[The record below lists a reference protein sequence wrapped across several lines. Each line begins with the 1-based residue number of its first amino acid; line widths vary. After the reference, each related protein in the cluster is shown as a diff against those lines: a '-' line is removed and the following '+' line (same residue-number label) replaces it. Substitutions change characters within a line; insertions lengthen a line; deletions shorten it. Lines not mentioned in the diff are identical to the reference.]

1 MKAILSTL
9 TIAALLVATTQTVSA
24 QPPERPQGQQ
34 AQRPQGGP
42 ADFIERIKGFDQN
55 NDGKI
60 TKDEMP
66 ERMQAMIDRLDTN
79 KDGAIDTKELAALKD
94 RLAQGGQ
101 GQQGQRP
108 QGQQGQ
114 RPQGQ
119 QGQRP
124 QGQQGQ
130 RPQGQQGQRPQFNPA
145 DIIKRVKESDK
156 NNDGKIT
163 KDELPEQMLRMFPRI
178 DTNQDGAIDREEL
191 AVMEQRMAQRGQGGQ
206 RPQGQPGQRPEGQ
219 PGQRPEGQPGQ
230 RPQGQPGQR
239 PEGQPGQRPQGQPGQ
254 GRGLPPL
261 PVLQALDTNHDGE
274 ISSNEIANAV
284 KALKSLDK
292 DGNGKLTMEELMPAR
307 GQREGGQ
314 PGQGG
319 RPDGFRP
326 DGNGRPPAAGGQG
339 GDRPQRPARPE

>member
-1 MKAILSTL
+1 MKIKAILNIL
-9 TIAALLVATTQTVSA
+9 TIAALLAATAQTVSA
-24 QPPERPQGQQ
+24 QQPERPQGQQ

-66 ERMQAMIDRLDTN
+66 ERMQAMIERLDTN
-79 KDGAIDTKELAALKD
+79 KDGAIDNKELAALKD

-108 QGQQGQ
+108 QGQ
-114 RPQGQ
+114 RPEGQ

-124 QGQQGQ
+124 QGQRPEGQQGQ
-130 RPQGQQGQRPQFNPA
+130 RPQGQRPEGQQGQRPQFNPA
-145 DIIKRVKESDK
+145 DMIKRIKESDK
-156 NNDGKIT
+156 NKDGKIT
-163 KDELPEQMLRMFPRI
+163 KDELPEQMQRMFPRI

-191 AVMEQRMAQRGQGGQ
+191 AVMEKRMAQRGQG
-206 RPQGQPGQRPEGQ
+206 GQRPEGQ
-219 PGQRPEGQPGQ
+219 PGQRPE
-230 RPQGQPGQR
+230 
-239 PEGQPGQRPQGQPGQ
+239 GQPGQ

-261 PVLQALDTNHDGE
+261 PVLQALDANHDGE
-274 ISSNEIANAV
+274 ISGDEIANAV

-307 GQREGGQ
+307 GQRPGGQ

-326 DGNGRPPAAGGQG
+326 DGNGRPPAAGQG
-339 GDRPQRPARPE
+339 ADRPQRPTRPE

>member
-1 MKAILSTL
+1 MKIKAILSTL
-9 TIAALLVATTQTVSA
+9 TIAALLVATAQTVSA
-24 QPPERPQGQQ
+24 QQPDRPQGQQ
-34 AQRPQGGP
+34 VQRPQGGP

-66 ERMQAMIDRLDTN
+66 ERMQAMIERLDTN
-79 KDGAIDTKELAALKD
+79 KDGAIDNEELAALKD

-130 RPQGQQGQRPQFNPA
+130 RPEGQQGQRPQFNPA

-163 KDELPEQMLRMFPRI
+163 KDELPEQMQRMFPRI
-178 DTNQDGAIDREEL
+178 DTNQDGVIDREEL
-191 AVMEQRMAQRGQGGQ
+191 AVMEKRMTERAQGGQ

-219 PGQRPEGQPGQ
+219 
-230 RPQGQPGQR
+230 RPQAQPGQR
-239 PEGQPGQRPQGQPGQ
+239 PEGQPGQRPQNPQGQ
-254 GRGLPPL
+254 GRGLPQL
-261 PVLQALDTNHDGE
+261 PILQALDTNQDGE
-274 ISSNEIANAV
+274 ISAAEIANAV

-319 RPDGFRP
+319 RPDGIRP
-326 DGNGRPPAAGGQG
+326 DGNGRPPAAGQG
-339 GDRPQRPARPE
+339 GDRPQRPSRPE

>member
-1 MKAILSTL
+1 MKIKAILSIL
-9 TIAALLVATTQTVSA
+9 TIAALLAATAQTVSA

-34 AQRPQGGP
+34 AQRPQGGA

-66 ERMQAMIDRLDTN
+66 ERMQAMIERLDTN
-79 KDGAIDTKELAALKD
+79 KDGAIDNEELAALKD

-101 GQQGQRP
+101 RP
-108 QGQQGQ
+108 QGQPGQ
-114 RPQGQ
+114 RPE
-119 QGQRP
+119 GQRS
-124 QGQQGQ
+124 
-130 RPQGQQGQRPQFNPA
+130 QFNPA

-163 KDELPEQMLRMFPRI
+163 KDELPEQMQRMFPRI
-178 DTNQDGAIDREEL
+178 DTNQDGVIDRDEL
-191 AVMEQRMAQRGQGGQ
+191 AVMEKRMTERAQGGQ

-219 PGQRPEGQPGQ
+219 
-230 RPQGQPGQR
+230 RPQAQPGQR
-239 PEGQPGQRPQGQPGQ
+239 PEGQPGQRPQNPQGQ
-254 GRGLPPL
+254 GRGLPQL
-261 PVLQALDTNHDGE
+261 PILQALDTNQDGE
-274 ISSNEIANAV
+274 ISAAEIANAV

-319 RPDGFRP
+319 RPDGIRP
-326 DGNGRPPAAGGQG
+326 DGNGRPPAAGQG
-339 GDRPQRPARPE
+339 GDRPQRPSRPE

>member
-1 MKAILSTL
+1 MKIKAILNIL
-9 TIAALLVATTQTVSA
+9 TIAALLAATAQTVSA
-24 QPPERPQGQQ
+24 QQPERPQGQQ

-66 ERMQAMIDRLDTN
+66 ERMQAMIERLDTN
-79 KDGAIDTKELAALKD
+79 KDGAIDNKELAALKD

-108 QGQQGQ
+108 QGQ
-114 RPQGQ
+114 RPEGQ

-124 QGQQGQ
+124 QGQRPEGQQGQ
-130 RPQGQQGQRPQFNPA
+130 RPQGQRPEGQQGQRPQFNPA
-145 DIIKRVKESDK
+145 DMIKRIKESDK
-156 NNDGKIT
+156 NKDGKIT
-163 KDELPEQMLRMFPRI
+163 KDELPEQMQRMFPRI

-191 AVMEQRMAQRGQGGQ
+191 AVMEKRMAQRGQG
-206 RPQGQPGQRPEGQ
+206 GQRPEGQ
-219 PGQRPEGQPGQ
+219 PGQRPE
-230 RPQGQPGQR
+230 
-239 PEGQPGQRPQGQPGQ
+239 GQPGQ

-261 PVLQALDTNHDGE
+261 PVLQALDANHDGE
-274 ISSNEIANAV
+274 ISGDEIANAV

-307 GQREGGQ
+307 GQRPGGQ

-326 DGNGRPPAAGGQG
+326 DGNGRPSAAGQG
-339 GDRPQRPARPE
+339 ADRPQRPTRPE

>member
-1 MKAILSTL
+1 MKIKAILSTL
-9 TIAALLVATTQTVSA
+9 TIAAFLAATAQTVSA
-24 QPPERPQGQQ
+24 QQPERPQGQQ

-66 ERMQAMIDRLDTN
+66 ERMQAMIERLDTN
-79 KDGAIDTKELAALKD
+79 KDGAIDNKELAALKD
-94 RLAQGGQ
+94 RLAQGG
-101 GQQGQRP
+101 QGQRP

-145 DIIKRVKESDK
+145 DIIKRIKESDK
-156 NNDGKIT
+156 NKDGKIT
-163 KDELPEQMLRMFPRI
+163 KDELPEQMQRMFPRI

-191 AVMEQRMAQRGQGGQ
+191 AVMEQRMAQR
-206 RPQGQPGQRPEGQ
+206 GQ

-239 PEGQPGQRPQGQPGQ
+239 PEGQPGQRPQGQQGQ

-261 PVLQALDTNHDGE
+261 PVLQALDTNQDGE
-274 ISSNEIANAV
+274 ISGDEIANAV

-307 GQREGGQ
+307 GPREGGQ

-319 RPDGFRP
+319 RPDGIRP
-326 DGNGRPPAAGGQG
+326 DNNGRPPAAGQG
-339 GDRPQRPARPE
+339 GNRPQRPTRPE

>member
-1 MKAILSTL
+1 MIIKTILSTL
-9 TIAALLVATTQTVSA
+9 TITALLAATAIVSA

-42 ADFIERIKGFDQN
+42 AEFIERIKGFDQN

-66 ERMQAMIDRLDTN
+66 ERMQAMIERLDTN
-79 KDGAIDTKELAALKD
+79 KDGAIDNKELDAMKD
-94 RLAQGGQ
+94 RIAQGGQ
-101 GQQGQRP
+101 QQGQ
-108 QGQQGQ
+108 Q
-114 RPQGQ
+114 
-119 QGQRP
+119 
-124 QGQQGQ
+124 QQGQ

-156 NNDGKIT
+156 NKDGKIT
-163 KDELPEQMLRMFPRI
+163 KDEFPVQMQRMFPRI
-178 DTNQDGAIDREEL
+178 DTNQDGVIDREEL
-191 AVMEQRMAQRGQGGQ
+191 AVMEKRMAERGGQ
-206 RPQGQPGQRPEGQ
+206 RPQGQPGQRPDA
-219 PGQRPEGQPGQ
+219 QPGQ

-239 PEGQPGQRPQGQPGQ
+239 PDAQPGQRPQGQPGQRPDAQPGQ

-261 PVLQALDTNHDGE
+261 PVLQALDTNQDGE
-274 ISSNEIANAV
+274 ISSDEIANAV

-292 DGNGKLTMEELMPAR
+292 DRNGKLTMEELMPAR

-326 DGNGRPPAAGGQG
+326 DGNRPPATGQG
-339 GDRPQRPARPE
+339 SDRPQRPTRPE

>member
-1 MKAILSTL
+1 
-9 TIAALLVATTQTVSA
+9 
-24 QPPERPQGQQ
+24 
-34 AQRPQGGP
+34 PQGGP

-66 ERMQAMIDRLDTN
+66 ERMQAMIERLDTN
-79 KDGAIDTKELAALKD
+79 KDGAIDNKELAALKD
-94 RLAQGGQ
+94 RLAQGG
-101 GQQGQRP
+101 
-108 QGQQGQ
+108 
-114 RPQGQ
+114 

-145 DIIKRVKESDK
+145 DIIKRIKESDK
-156 NNDGKIT
+156 NKDGKIT
-163 KDELPEQMLRMFPRI
+163 KDELPEQMQRMFPRI

-191 AVMEQRMAQRGQGGQ
+191 AVMEQRMAQR
-206 RPQGQPGQRPEGQ
+206 GQ

-239 PEGQPGQRPQGQPGQ
+239 PEGQPGQRPQGQQGQ

-261 PVLQALDTNHDGE
+261 PVLQALDTNQDGE
-274 ISSNEIANAV
+274 ISGDEIANAV

-307 GQREGGQ
+307 GPREGGQ

-319 RPDGFRP
+319 RPDGIRP
-326 DGNGRPPAAGGQG
+326 DNNGRPPAAGQG
-339 GDRPQRPARPE
+339 GNRPQRPTRPE

>member
-1 MKAILSTL
+1 MKIKAILNIL
-9 TIAALLVATTQTVSA
+9 TIAALLAATAQTVSA
-24 QPPERPQGQQ
+24 QQPERPQGQQ

-66 ERMQAMIDRLDTN
+66 ERMQAMIERLDTN
-79 KDGAIDTKELAALKD
+79 KDGAIDNKELAALKD

-108 QGQQGQ
+108 QGQRPEGQ
-114 RPQGQ
+114 RPEGQ

-124 QGQQGQ
+124 QGQRPEGQQGQ
-130 RPQGQQGQRPQFNPA
+130 RPQGQRPEGQQGQRPQFNPA
-145 DIIKRVKESDK
+145 DMIKRIKESDK
-156 NNDGKIT
+156 NKDGKIT
-163 KDELPEQMLRMFPRI
+163 KDELPEQMQRMFPRI

-191 AVMEQRMAQRGQGGQ
+191 AVMEKRMAQRGQG
-206 RPQGQPGQRPEGQ
+206 GQRPEGQ
-219 PGQRPEGQPGQ
+219 PGQRPE
-230 RPQGQPGQR
+230 
-239 PEGQPGQRPQGQPGQ
+239 GQPGQ

-261 PVLQALDTNHDGE
+261 PVLQALDANHDGE
-274 ISSNEIANAV
+274 ISGDEIANAV

-307 GQREGGQ
+307 GQRPGGQ

-326 DGNGRPPAAGGQG
+326 DGNGRPPAAGQG
-339 GDRPQRPARPE
+339 ADRPQRPTRPE

>member
-1 MKAILSTL
+1 MKIKAILNIL
-9 TIAALLVATTQTVSA
+9 TIAAFLAATAQTVSA
-24 QPPERPQGQQ
+24 QQPERPQGQQ

-66 ERMQAMIDRLDTN
+66 ERMQAMIERLDTN
-79 KDGAIDTKELAALKD
+79 KDGAIDNKELAALKD

-108 QGQQGQ
+108 QGQ
-114 RPQGQ
+114 RPE
-119 QGQRP
+119 
-124 QGQQGQ
+124 
-130 RPQGQQGQRPQFNPA
+130 GQQGQRPQFNPA
-145 DIIKRVKESDK
+145 DMIKRIKESDK
-156 NNDGKIT
+156 NKDGKIT
-163 KDELPEQMLRMFPRI
+163 KDEFPEQMQRMFPRI

-206 RPQGQPGQRPEGQ
+206 RPQGQPGQNPAGQRPQAQ

-230 RPQGQPGQR
+230 RPQGQ
-239 PEGQPGQRPQGQPGQ
+239 QGQQGQ

-261 PVLQALDTNHDGE
+261 PVLQALDTNQDGE
-274 ISSNEIANAV
+274 ISGDEIANAV

-292 DGNGKLTMEELMPAR
+292 DGNGKLTMEELMPTR

-326 DGNGRPPAAGGQG
+326 DNNGRPPAAGQG
-339 GDRPQRPARPE
+339 GGRPQRPARPE

>member
-1 MKAILSTL
+1 MKIKAILNIL
-9 TIAALLVATTQTVSA
+9 TIAALLAATAQTVSA
-24 QPPERPQGQQ
+24 QQPERPQGQQ

-66 ERMQAMIDRLDTN
+66 ERMQAMIERLDTN
-79 KDGAIDTKELAALKD
+79 KDGAIDNKELAALKD
-94 RLAQGGQ
+94 RLAQGG
-101 GQQGQRP
+101 QGQRP

-145 DIIKRVKESDK
+145 DIIKRIKESDK
-156 NNDGKIT
+156 NKDGKIT
-163 KDELPEQMLRMFPRI
+163 KDELPEQMQRMFPRI

-191 AVMEQRMAQRGQGGQ
+191 AVMEQRMAQR
-206 RPQGQPGQRPEGQ
+206 GQ

-239 PEGQPGQRPQGQPGQ
+239 PEGQPGQRPQGQQGQ

-261 PVLQALDTNHDGE
+261 PVLQALDTNQDGE
-274 ISSNEIANAV
+274 ISGDEIANAV

-307 GQREGGQ
+307 GPREGGQ

-319 RPDGFRP
+319 RPDGIRP
-326 DGNGRPPAAGGQG
+326 DNNGRPPAAGQG
-339 GDRPQRPARPE
+339 GNRPQRPTRPE

>member
-1 MKAILSTL
+1 MKIKAILNIL
-9 TIAALLVATTQTVSA
+9 TIAALLAATAQTVSA
-24 QPPERPQGQQ
+24 QQPERPQGQQ

-66 ERMQAMIDRLDTN
+66 ERMQAMIERLDTN
-79 KDGAIDTKELAALKD
+79 KDGAIDNKELAALKD

-108 QGQQGQ
+108 QGQ
-114 RPQGQ
+114 RPEGQ

-124 QGQQGQ
+124 QGQ
-130 RPQGQQGQRPQFNPA
+130 RPEGQQGQRPQFNPA
-145 DIIKRVKESDK
+145 DMIKRIKESDK
-156 NNDGKIT
+156 NKDGKIT
-163 KDELPEQMLRMFPRI
+163 KDELPEQMQRMFPRI

-191 AVMEQRMAQRGQGGQ
+191 AVMEKRMAQRGQG
-206 RPQGQPGQRPEGQ
+206 GQRPEGQ
-219 PGQRPEGQPGQ
+219 PGQRPE
-230 RPQGQPGQR
+230 
-239 PEGQPGQRPQGQPGQ
+239 GQPGQ

-261 PVLQALDTNHDGE
+261 PVLQALDANHDGE
-274 ISSNEIANAV
+274 ISGDEIANAV

-307 GQREGGQ
+307 GQRPGGQ

-326 DGNGRPPAAGGQG
+326 DGNGRPPAAGQG
-339 GDRPQRPARPE
+339 ADRPQRPTRPE

>member
-1 MKAILSTL
+1 MKIKAILNIL
-9 TIAALLVATTQTVSA
+9 TIAALLAATAQTVSA
-24 QPPERPQGQQ
+24 QQPERPQGQQ

-66 ERMQAMIDRLDTN
+66 ERMQAMIERLDTN
-79 KDGAIDTKELAALKD
+79 KDGAIDNKELAALKD

-108 QGQQGQ
+108 QGQRPQGQ
-114 RPQGQ
+114 RPEGQ

-124 QGQQGQ
+124 QGQRPEGQQGQ
-130 RPQGQQGQRPQFNPA
+130 RPQGQRPEGQQGQRPQFNPA
-145 DIIKRVKESDK
+145 DMIKRIKESDK
-156 NNDGKIT
+156 NKDGKIT
-163 KDELPEQMLRMFPRI
+163 KDELPEQMQRMFPRI

-191 AVMEQRMAQRGQGGQ
+191 AVMEKRMAQRGQG
-206 RPQGQPGQRPEGQ
+206 GQRPEGQ
-219 PGQRPEGQPGQ
+219 PGQRPE
-230 RPQGQPGQR
+230 
-239 PEGQPGQRPQGQPGQ
+239 GQPGQ

-261 PVLQALDTNHDGE
+261 PVLQALDANHDGE
-274 ISSNEIANAV
+274 ISGDEIANAV

-307 GQREGGQ
+307 GQRPGGQ

-326 DGNGRPPAAGGQG
+326 DGNGRPPAAGQG
-339 GDRPQRPARPE
+339 ADRPQRPTRPE

>member
-1 MKAILSTL
+1 MKIKAILNIL
-9 TIAALLVATTQTVSA
+9 TIAALLAATAQTVSA
-24 QPPERPQGQQ
+24 QQPERPQGQQ

-66 ERMQAMIDRLDTN
+66 ERMQAMIERLDTN
-79 KDGAIDTKELAALKD
+79 KDGAIDNKELAALKD

-108 QGQQGQ
+108 QGQ
-114 RPQGQ
+114 RPEGQ

-124 QGQQGQ
+124 QGQRPEGQQGQ
-130 RPQGQQGQRPQFNPA
+130 RPQGQRPEGQQGQRPQFNPV
-145 DIIKRVKESDK
+145 DMIKRIKESDK
-156 NNDGKIT
+156 NKDGKIT
-163 KDELPEQMLRMFPRI
+163 KDELPEQMQRMFPRI

-191 AVMEQRMAQRGQGGQ
+191 AVMEKRMAQRGQG
-206 RPQGQPGQRPEGQ
+206 GQRPEGQ
-219 PGQRPEGQPGQ
+219 PGQRPE
-230 RPQGQPGQR
+230 
-239 PEGQPGQRPQGQPGQ
+239 GQPGQ

-261 PVLQALDTNHDGE
+261 PVLQALDANHDGE
-274 ISSNEIANAV
+274 ISGDEIANAV

-307 GQREGGQ
+307 GQRPGGQ

-326 DGNGRPPAAGGQG
+326 DGNGRPPAAGQG
-339 GDRPQRPARPE
+339 ADRPQRPTRPE

>member
-1 MKAILSTL
+1 MKIKAILNIL
-9 TIAALLVATTQTVSA
+9 TIAALLAATAQTVSA
-24 QPPERPQGQQ
+24 QQPERPQGQQ

-66 ERMQAMIDRLDTN
+66 ERMQAMIERLDTN
-79 KDGAIDTKELAALKD
+79 KDGAIDNKELAALKD

-108 QGQQGQ
+108 QGQRPEGQ
-114 RPQGQ
+114 RPEGQ

-124 QGQQGQ
+124 QGQ
-130 RPQGQQGQRPQFNPA
+130 RPEGQQGQRPQFNPA
-145 DIIKRVKESDK
+145 DMIKRIKESDK
-156 NNDGKIT
+156 NKDGKIT
-163 KDELPEQMLRMFPRI
+163 KDELPEQMQRMFPRI

-191 AVMEQRMAQRGQGGQ
+191 AVMEKRMAQRGQG
-206 RPQGQPGQRPEGQ
+206 GQRPEGQ
-219 PGQRPEGQPGQ
+219 PGQRPE
-230 RPQGQPGQR
+230 
-239 PEGQPGQRPQGQPGQ
+239 GQPGQ

-261 PVLQALDTNHDGE
+261 PVLQALDANHDGE
-274 ISSNEIANAV
+274 ISGDEIANAV

-307 GQREGGQ
+307 GQRPGGQ

-326 DGNGRPPAAGGQG
+326 DGNGRPPAAGQG
-339 GDRPQRPARPE
+339 ADRPQRPTRPE

>member
-1 MKAILSTL
+1 MKTILSTL
-9 TIAALLVATTQTVSA
+9 TIAALLVATAQTVSA
-24 QPPERPQGQQ
+24 QQPERPQGQQ
-34 AQRPQGGP
+34 TQRPQGGP

-66 ERMQAMIDRLDTN
+66 ERMQAMIERLDTN
-79 KDGAIDTKELAALKD
+79 KDGAIDNKELDALKD

-108 QGQQGQ
+108 QGQRPEGQQGQRPEGQRPEGQ

-119 QGQRP
+119 RPEGQRP
-124 QGQQGQ
+124 EGQ

-145 DIIKRVKESDK
+145 DMIKRIKDSDK

-163 KDELPEQMLRMFPRI
+163 KDELPEQMQRMFPRI

-191 AVMEQRMAQRGQGGQ
+191 AVMEKRMAERGQG
-206 RPQGQPGQRPEGQ
+206 GQRPEGQ

-230 RPQGQPGQR
+230 RPQN
-239 PEGQPGQRPQGQPGQ
+239 PQGQ

-261 PVLQALDTNHDGE
+261 PVLQALDTNQDGE
-274 ISSNEIANAV
+274 ISADEIANAV

-326 DGNGRPPAAGGQG
+326 DGNGRPPAAGQG

>member
-1 MKAILSTL
+1 MKIKTILSTL
-9 TIAALLVATTQTVSA
+9 TIAALLAATAQTVSA
-24 QPPERPQGQQ
+24 QQPERPQGQQ

-66 ERMQAMIDRLDTN
+66 ERMQAMIERLDTN
-79 KDGAIDTKELAALKD
+79 KDGAIDNKELAALKD

-108 QGQQGQ
+108 QGQ
-114 RPQGQ
+114 RPEGQ

-124 QGQQGQ
+124 E
-130 RPQGQQGQRPQFNPA
+130 GQQGQRPQFNPA

-163 KDELPEQMLRMFPRI
+163 KDELPEQMQRMFPRI
-178 DTNQDGAIDREEL
+178 DTNQDGVIDREEL
-191 AVMEQRMAQRGQGGQ
+191 AVMEQRMAQRAQGGQ

-219 PGQRPEGQPGQ
+219 
-230 RPQGQPGQR
+230 RPQAQPGQR
-239 PEGQPGQRPQGQPGQ
+239 PEGQPGQRPQGQQGQ

-261 PVLQALDTNHDGE
+261 PVLQALDTNQDGE
-274 ISSNEIANAV
+274 ISAAEIANAV

-319 RPDGFRP
+319 RPDGIRP
-326 DGNGRPPAAGGQG
+326 EGNGRPPAAGQG
-339 GDRPQRPARPE
+339 GDRPQRPSRPE

>member
-1 MKAILSTL
+1 MKIKAILSIL
-9 TIAALLVATTQTVSA
+9 TIAALLAATAQTVSA

-66 ERMQAMIDRLDTN
+66 ERMQAMIERLDTN
-79 KDGAIDTKELAALKD
+79 KDGSIDNKELAALKD

-101 GQQGQRP
+101 RP
-108 QGQQGQ
+108 QGQPGQ
-114 RPQGQ
+114 RPE
-119 QGQRP
+119 
-124 QGQQGQ
+124 
-130 RPQGQQGQRPQFNPA
+130 GQQGQRPQFNPA

-163 KDELPEQMLRMFPRI
+163 KDEFPEQMQRMFPRI
-178 DTNQDGAIDREEL
+178 DTNQDGVIDREEL
-191 AVMEQRMAQRGQGGQ
+191 AVMEKRMTERAQGGQ

-219 PGQRPEGQPGQ
+219 
-230 RPQGQPGQR
+230 RPQAQPGQR
-239 PEGQPGQRPQGQPGQ
+239 PEGQPGPRPQNPQGQ

-261 PVLQALDTNHDGE
+261 PVLQALDTNQDGE
-274 ISSNEIANAV
+274 ISAAEIANAV

-292 DGNGKLTMEELMPAR
+292 DGNGKLTMDELMPAR

-319 RPDGFRP
+319 RPDGIRP
-326 DGNGRPPAAGGQG
+326 DGNGRPPAAGQG
-339 GDRPQRPARPE
+339 GDRPQRPTRPE

>member
-1 MKAILSTL
+1 MKIKAILNIL
-9 TIAALLVATTQTVSA
+9 TIAALLAATAQTVSA
-24 QPPERPQGQQ
+24 QQPERPQGQQ

-66 ERMQAMIDRLDTN
+66 ERMQAMIERLDTN
-79 KDGAIDTKELAALKD
+79 KDGAIDNKELAALKD

-108 QGQQGQ
+108 QGQ
-114 RPQGQ
+114 RPE
-119 QGQRP
+119 
-124 QGQQGQ
+124 
-130 RPQGQQGQRPQFNPA
+130 GQQGQRPQFNPA
-145 DIIKRVKESDK
+145 DMIKRIKESDK
-156 NNDGKIT
+156 NKDGKIT
-163 KDELPEQMLRMFPRI
+163 KDELPEQMQRMFPRI

-191 AVMEQRMAQRGQGGQ
+191 AVMEKRMAQRGQG
-206 RPQGQPGQRPEGQ
+206 GQRPEGQ
-219 PGQRPEGQPGQ
+219 PGQRPE
-230 RPQGQPGQR
+230 
-239 PEGQPGQRPQGQPGQ
+239 GQPGQ

-261 PVLQALDTNHDGE
+261 PVLQALDANHDGE
-274 ISSNEIANAV
+274 ISGDEIANAV

-307 GQREGGQ
+307 GQRPGGQ

-326 DGNGRPPAAGGQG
+326 DGNGRPPAAGQG
-339 GDRPQRPARPE
+339 ADRPQRPTRPE

>member
-1 MKAILSTL
+1 
-9 TIAALLVATTQTVSA
+9 
-24 QPPERPQGQQ
+24 
-34 AQRPQGGP
+34 
-42 ADFIERIKGFDQN
+42 
-55 NDGKI
+55 
-60 TKDEMP
+60 
-66 ERMQAMIDRLDTN
+66 MQ
-79 KDGAIDTKELAALKD
+79 
-94 RLAQGGQ
+94 
-101 GQQGQRP
+101 
-108 QGQQGQ
+108 
-114 RPQGQ
+114 
-119 QGQRP
+119 
-124 QGQQGQ
+124 
-130 RPQGQQGQRPQFNPA
+130 
-145 DIIKRVKESDK
+145 
-156 NNDGKIT
+156 
-163 KDELPEQMLRMFPRI
+163 RMFPRN

-239 PEGQPGQRPQGQPGQ
+239 PQGQPGQ

-261 PVLQALDTNHDGE
+261 PVLQALDTNQDGE
-274 ISSNEIANAV
+274 ISGDEIANAV

-326 DGNGRPPAAGGQG
+326 DNNGRPPAAGQG

>member
-1 MKAILSTL
+1 MKIKAILSTL
-9 TIAALLVATTQTVSA
+9 TIAALLAATAQTVSA
-24 QPPERPQGQQ
+24 QQPERPQGQQ

-66 ERMQAMIDRLDTN
+66 ERMQAMIERLDTN
-79 KDGAIDTKELAALKD
+79 KDGAIDNKELAALKD

-124 QGQQGQ
+124 EGQQGQ
-130 RPQGQQGQRPQFNPA
+130 RPEGQQGQRPQFNPA

-163 KDELPEQMLRMFPRI
+163 KDELPEQMQRMFPRI
-178 DTNQDGAIDREEL
+178 DTNQDGVIDREEL
-191 AVMEQRMAQRGQGGQ
+191 AVMEKRMTERAQGGQ

-219 PGQRPEGQPGQ
+219 
-230 RPQGQPGQR
+230 RPQAQPGQR
-239 PEGQPGQRPQGQPGQ
+239 PEGQRPQNPQGQGQ
-254 GRGLPPL
+254 GLPPL
-261 PVLQALDTNHDGE
+261 PVLQALDTNQDGE
-274 ISSNEIANAV
+274 ISAAEIANAV

-314 PGQGG
+314 SGQGG
-319 RPDGFRP
+319 RPDGIRP
-326 DGNGRPPAAGGQG
+326 DGNGRPPAAGQG
-339 GDRPQRPARPE
+339 GDRPQRPSRPE

>member
-1 MKAILSTL
+1 MIIKTILSTL
-9 TIAALLVATTQTVSA
+9 TIAALLAATAQTVSA
-24 QPPERPQGQQ
+24 QQPERPQGQQ

-66 ERMQAMIDRLDTN
+66 ERMQAMIERLDTN
-79 KDGAIDTKELAALKD
+79 KDGAIDNKELAALKD

-108 QGQQGQ
+108 QGQ
-114 RPQGQ
+114 RPEGQ

-124 QGQQGQ
+124 EGQ
-130 RPQGQQGQRPQFNPA
+130 RPEGQQGQRPQFNPA

-156 NNDGKIT
+156 NKDGKIT
-163 KDELPEQMLRMFPRI
+163 KDEFPVQMQRMFPRI

-191 AVMEQRMAQRGQGGQ
+191 AVMEKRMAERGGQ
-206 RPQGQPGQRPEGQ
+206 RPQGQPGQRPDA
-219 PGQRPEGQPGQ
+219 QPGQ

-239 PEGQPGQRPQGQPGQ
+239 PDAQPGQ

-261 PVLQALDTNHDGE
+261 PVLQALDTNQDGE
-274 ISSNEIANAV
+274 ISGAEIANAV

-307 GQREGGQ
+307 GQREREGGQ

-326 DGNGRPPAAGGQG
+326 DSNGRPSAAGQG

>member
-1 MKAILSTL
+1 MKIKAILNIL
-9 TIAALLVATTQTVSA
+9 TIAALLAATAQTVSA
-24 QPPERPQGQQ
+24 QQPERPQGQQ

-66 ERMQAMIDRLDTN
+66 ERMQAMIERLDTN
-79 KDGAIDTKELAALKD
+79 KDGAIDNKELAALKD
-94 RLAQGGQ
+94 RLAQGG
-101 GQQGQRP
+101 
-108 QGQQGQ
+108 
-114 RPQGQ
+114 

-145 DIIKRVKESDK
+145 DIIKRIKESDK
-156 NNDGKIT
+156 NKDGKIT
-163 KDELPEQMLRMFPRI
+163 KDELPEQMQRMFPRI

-191 AVMEQRMAQRGQGGQ
+191 AVMEKRMAQRGQG
-206 RPQGQPGQRPEGQ
+206 GQRPEGQ
-219 PGQRPEGQPGQ
+219 PGQRPE
-230 RPQGQPGQR
+230 
-239 PEGQPGQRPQGQPGQ
+239 GQPGQ

-261 PVLQALDTNHDGE
+261 PVLQALDANHDGE
-274 ISSNEIANAV
+274 ISGDEIANAV

-307 GQREGGQ
+307 GQRPGGQ

-326 DGNGRPPAAGGQG
+326 DGNGRPPAAGQG
-339 GDRPQRPARPE
+339 ADRPQRPTRPE

>member
-1 MKAILSTL
+1 MIIKTILSTL
-9 TIAALLVATTQTVSA
+9 TITALLAATAIVSA

-42 ADFIERIKGFDQN
+42 AEFIERIKGFDQN

-66 ERMQAMIDRLDTN
+66 ERMQAMIERLDTN
-79 KDGAIDTKELAALKD
+79 KDGAIDNKELDAMKD
-94 RLAQGGQ
+94 RIAQGGQ
-101 GQQGQRP
+101 QQQGQRP
-108 QGQQGQ
+108 QQQQGQ
-114 RPQGQ
+114 RPQQ
-119 QGQRP
+119 
-124 QGQQGQ
+124 QQGQ

-156 NNDGKIT
+156 NKDGKIT
-163 KDELPEQMLRMFPRI
+163 KDEFPVQMQRMFPRI
-178 DTNQDGAIDREEL
+178 DTNQDGVIDREEL
-191 AVMEQRMAQRGQGGQ
+191 AVMEKRMAERGGQ
-206 RPQGQPGQRPEGQ
+206 RPQGQPGQRPDA
-219 PGQRPEGQPGQ
+219 
-230 RPQGQPGQR
+230 
-239 PEGQPGQRPQGQPGQ
+239 QPGQ

-261 PVLQALDTNHDGE
+261 PVLQALDTNQDGE
-274 ISSNEIANAV
+274 ISSDEIANAV

-292 DGNGKLTMEELMPAR
+292 DRNGKLTMEELMPAR

-326 DGNGRPPAAGGQG
+326 DGNRPPAAGQG
-339 GDRPQRPARPE
+339 SDRPQRPTRPE

>member
-1 MKAILSTL
+1 MTIKAILNTL
-9 TIAALLVATTQTVSA
+9 TITAILAAAQTVSA

-42 ADFIERIKGFDQN
+42 TDFIERIKGFDQN

-60 TKDEMP
+60 TKSEMP
-66 ERMQAMIDRLDTN
+66 ERMQAMIERLDTN
-79 KDGAIDTKELAALKD
+79 KDGAIDNKELDALKD
-94 RLAQGGQ
+94 RFAQGGQ
-101 GQQGQRP
+101 QPQGQRP

-145 DIIKRVKESDK
+145 DMIKRIKESDK

-163 KDELPEQMLRMFPRI
+163 KDELPEQMQRMFPRI

-191 AVMEQRMAQRGQGGQ
+191 AVMVKRMAERGQGGQ
-206 RPQGQPGQRPEGQ
+206 RPDGQRPD
-219 PGQRPEGQPGQ
+219 GQRPDGQ
-230 RPQGQPGQR
+230 RPDGQR
-239 PEGQPGQRPQGQPGQ
+239 PDGQRPDGQRPDGQRPDGQ

-261 PVLQALDTNHDGE
+261 PVLQALDANHDGE
-274 ISSNEIANAV
+274 ISSDEIANAV

-292 DGNGKLTMEELMPAR
+292 DGNGKLTMDELMPAR
-307 GQREGGQ
+307 GQRPGGQ
-314 PGQGG
+314 PGPGG

-326 DGNGRPPAAGGQG
+326 DGNGRPPAAGQG
-339 GDRPQRPARPE
+339 LDRPTRPTRPTRPE

>member
-1 MKAILSTL
+1 MKIKAILCTL
-9 TIAALLVATTQTVSA
+9 TIAAFLAATAQTVSA
-24 QPPERPQGQQ
+24 QQPERPQGQQ

-66 ERMQAMIDRLDTN
+66 ERMQAMIERLDTN
-79 KDGAIDTKELAALKD
+79 KDGAIDNKELAALKD

-108 QGQQGQ
+108 QGQ
-114 RPQGQ
+114 RPEGQ

-124 QGQQGQ
+124 QGQRPEGQQGQ
-130 RPQGQQGQRPQFNPA
+130 RPQGQRPEGQQGQRPQFNPV
-145 DIIKRVKESDK
+145 DMIKRIKESDK
-156 NNDGKIT
+156 NKDGKIT
-163 KDELPEQMLRMFPRI
+163 KDELPEQMQRMFPRI

-191 AVMEQRMAQRGQGGQ
+191 AVMEKRMAQRGQG
-206 RPQGQPGQRPEGQ
+206 GQRPEGQ
-219 PGQRPEGQPGQ
+219 PGQRPE
-230 RPQGQPGQR
+230 
-239 PEGQPGQRPQGQPGQ
+239 GQPGQ

-261 PVLQALDTNHDGE
+261 PVLQALDANHDGE
-274 ISSNEIANAV
+274 ISGDEIANAV

-307 GQREGGQ
+307 GQRPGGQ

-326 DGNGRPPAAGGQG
+326 DGNGRPPAAGQG
-339 GDRPQRPARPE
+339 ADRPQRPTRPE

>member
-1 MKAILSTL
+1 MIIKTILSTL
-9 TIAALLVATTQTVSA
+9 TITALLAATAIVSA

-42 ADFIERIKGFDQN
+42 AEFIERIKGFDQN

-66 ERMQAMIDRLDTN
+66 ERMQAMIERLDTN
-79 KDGAIDTKELAALKD
+79 KDGAIDNKELDAMKD
-94 RLAQGGQ
+94 RIAQGGQ
-101 GQQGQRP
+101 Q
-108 QGQQGQ
+108 
-114 RPQGQ
+114 
-119 QGQRP
+119 
-124 QGQQGQ
+124 QQGQ

-156 NNDGKIT
+156 NKDGKIT
-163 KDELPEQMLRMFPRI
+163 KDEFPVQMQRMFPRI
-178 DTNQDGAIDREEL
+178 DTNQDGVIDREEL
-191 AVMEQRMAQRGQGGQ
+191 AVMEKRMAERGGQ
-206 RPQGQPGQRPEGQ
+206 RPQGHPGQRPDA
-219 PGQRPEGQPGQ
+219 QPGQ

-239 PEGQPGQRPQGQPGQ
+239 PDAQPGQ

-261 PVLQALDTNHDGE
+261 PVLQALDTNQDGE
-274 ISSNEIANAV
+274 ISSDEIANAV

-326 DGNGRPPAAGGQG
+326 DGNRPPATGQG
-339 GDRPQRPARPE
+339 SDRPQRPTRPE